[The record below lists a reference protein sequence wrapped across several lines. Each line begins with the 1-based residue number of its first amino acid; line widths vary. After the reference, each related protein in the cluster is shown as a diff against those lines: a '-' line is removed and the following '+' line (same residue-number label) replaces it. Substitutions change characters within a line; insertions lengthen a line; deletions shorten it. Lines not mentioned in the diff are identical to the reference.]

1 MLKDQKKFESISLRT
16 SAKFELVT
24 IFVCRMYVF
33 SRKLQSNQYV
43 SLDHLIG
50 VFSLMDNMMILM
62 LMRVHGNFVQQMVTK
77 FNE

>member
-1 MLKDQKKFESISLRT
+1 MLYVYVQQE
-16 SAKFELVT
+16 VT
-24 IFVCRMYVF
+24 I
-33 SRKLQSNQYV
+33 KPIYV

-50 VFSLMDNMMILM
+50 VFSLMDNMMILK